1 MDYILFACSIVACLI
16 GILTFVVGVANYSEN
31 IDQSQMQD
39 TVNNAVLDIHK
50 HLKAQDEKL
59 NLVLSLLEKKGD

>member
-1 MDYILFACSIVACLI
+1 MNNREQFSILDAISIVS
-16 GILTFVVGVANYSEN
+16 FVVGVANYSEN
-31 IDQSQMQD
+31 IGQSQMQN

-59 NLVLSLLEKKGD
+59 NLVLSILEKKED

>member
-1 MDYILFACSIVACLI
+1 MNNQGEQFSILDAIAIVSFL
-16 GILTFVVGVANYSEN
+16 VGLANYSEN
-31 IDQSQMQD
+31 VGQSQLQD

-59 NLVLSLLEKKGD
+59 NLVLSLLEKED